1 MDNNGLNLFSAPQER
16 RVSFAELARQYEM
29 AANNNNDDELP
40 KMKRRVKLQLIDDMN
55 SRKATFRKR
64 RAGLL
69 KKLEQLAI
77 LCDIQACIAIFGPG
91 DKSPTVWP
99 SVEEAKEIVERFEEI
114 PEPERS
120 SRMVTHQEYRQ
131 QKVIWMEKQLEKL
144 KKLNDQKEMAIFLH
158 KIYNEHRPI
167 TDFSDD
173 ELDRFVTYVDDKL
186 KAVRNNIIRTRRSEV
201 SISSQPPP
209 APPSAVAVQP
219 LIISGE
225 VDSSVQDELLFNAEQ
240 QQKNL
245 EDVVVPNDEPDDD
258 FFGGL
263 FFEDKS
269 NGSVLF
275 PVGNE
280 NVLVVPPAE
289 ANEELFGFRDFADSV
304 DFGDLDNFGD
314 LTVGTDDDDDD
325 DFLIDELL
333 LPNQGNAAGTTS
345 NDNHKGPW

>member
-29 AANNNNDDELP
+29 ATNNNDDDIP

-77 LCDIQACIAIFGPG
+77 LCDIQACIAIFR

-120 SRMVTHQEYRQ
+120 SRMVTHPEYRK

-144 KKLNDQKEMAIFLH
+144 KKLNDQKEMDIFMH
-158 KIYNEHRPI
+158 QIYNEHRPV

-173 ELDRFVTYVDDKL
+173 ELDRFLTYVDDKL
-186 KAVRNNIIRTRRSEV
+186 KAVRNSIIRTHRSKV
-201 SISSQPPP
+201 SISSQPLP

-258 FFGGL
+258 FFWRI
-263 FFEDKS
+263 
-269 NGSVLF
+269 VL
-275 PVGNE
+275 
-280 NVLVVPPAE
+280 
-289 ANEELFGFRDFADSV
+289 
-304 DFGDLDNFGD
+304 
-314 LTVGTDDDDDD
+314 
-325 DFLIDELL
+325 
-333 LPNQGNAAGTTS
+333 
-345 NDNHKGPW
+345 